1 MKTTFSFSAILS
13 IFFAIVLLGS
23 CSKNN
28 ELDDQVYFGNIGIQ
42 DGTEIPLFA
51 PNTIIEGNVVLK
63 NENGT
68 IPDLSSLK
76 NVIEIDG
83 FFEVGAGI
91 TDDDLAN
98 LSNLQKTK
106 TLSIGYNELLTDLS
120 PLEGLEITESFTVI
134 ELPEVTTIP
143 QFFKTTML
151 EGNFSVFSLPKLTT
165 FNSFPNLQE
174 VNGFFSIQQCDALES
189 IDLPFLTKV
198 DVFRVRLNPQLTA
211 FTNISLNEAT
221 SELDLS
227 FNPKVTT
234 LAAFLGFQKTNM
246 LTIDSND
253 ELQSLAGF
261 QQLEQVS
268 NIRIAVNEKLDDFC
282 AIANALQNS
291 EIEFYTVFENAAN
304 PTQTEII
311 EECL

>member
-1 MKTTFSFSAILS
+1 
-13 IFFAIVLLGS
+13 LLGS

-63 NENGT
+63 NENGN

-83 FFEVGAGI
+83 FLEVGAGI
-91 TDDDLAN
+91 TDEDLAN
-98 LSNLQKTK
+98 FSNLQKTK

-120 PLEGLEITESFTVI
+120 SLEGLEITESFTVI

-151 EGNFSVFSLPKLTT
+151 AGNFSVFSLPKLTT

-174 VNGFFSIQQCDALES
+174 VNGFFSIQQCDTLES
-189 IDLPFLTKV
+189 IDLPSLTKV
-198 DVFRVRLNPQLTA
+198 DVFRVRLNSQLTA
-211 FTNISLNEAT
+211 FFNISLNEAT
-221 SELDLS
+221 SEIDLS
-227 FNPKVTT
+227 FNPKVTS
-234 LAAFLGFQKTNM
+234 LAAFFGFQKTNF